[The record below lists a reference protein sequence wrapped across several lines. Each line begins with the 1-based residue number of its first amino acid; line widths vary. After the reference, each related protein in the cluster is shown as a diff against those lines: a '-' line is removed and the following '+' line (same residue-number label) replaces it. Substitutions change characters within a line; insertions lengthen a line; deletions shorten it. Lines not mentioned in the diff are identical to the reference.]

1 MSLSFPTTAYLGPLW
16 GGSPSRRRPPGQ
28 RFPAPQGADQGVGS
42 QAWRPAPVCPAWAD
56 SMKLKR
62 TSRSRWLATV
72 AEPQGVSR
80 EAKLKEAAGKT
91 STGRT
96 GSGREAGRG
105 RRAGWE
111 QRSPKTTQTRQVEPP
126 GARGQNQR
134 LTWGDLFPERGGE
147 VSRGRSSEE
156 GGVMLLE
163 RRAEGAAQSIRKAWN
178 PKGRR
183 DLEVVGTT
191 TTVVSRHAG
200 TRLGG
205 GAAPSGCRRF
215 PSARRFCG
223 LSASR
228 HCGTV
233 LRTAAPTVVSGKPD
247 VRWCGRVPGRNP
259 RHPTRSP
266 VRADDTTAG
275 VRS

>member
-1 MSLSFPTTAYLGPLW
+1 M
-16 GGSPSRRRPPGQ
+16 
-28 RFPAPQGADQGVGS
+28 
-42 QAWRPAPVCPAWAD
+42 CPAWAD
-56 SMKLKR
+56 SMKLRR
-62 TSRSRWLATV
+62 TSRSQWLATL

-126 GARGQNQR
+126 GARGQNQH

-156 GGVMLLE
+156 GGVMLPE
-163 RRAEGAAQSIRKAWN
+163 RRAEGAAQSVGKDWN
-178 PKGRR
+178 RTGRR
-183 DLEVVGTT
+183 DPEVAGIT

-205 GAAPSGCRRF
+205 GAASSGCRRS
-215 PSARRFCG
+215 PNARRFCG
-223 LSASR
+223 LPEGKR
-228 HCGTV
+228 CGTV
-233 LRTAAPTVVSGKPD
+233 PRTAAPTAVSGKPD
-247 VRWCGRVPGRNP
+247 VRWCGRVPGLNP
-259 RHPTRSP
+259 RRPTRSK
-266 VRADDTTAG
+266 TK
-275 VRS
+275 